1 MKMRKYT
8 QEEIDDILNNFD
20 VENEEHKFKLQ
31 DIALIW
37 NIDAIASTTKRAYA
51 IDADKVRE
59 KIREL
64 LDYILNVETPDELP
78 QDEVYTRAG
87 GKSSYKKLKATL
99 DLIDFIREENK
110 LQGIATGDF
119 ERNIWRLAYVFKSTQ
134 FAEELAIQG
143 KEVAR
148 PIDLVENFQDDD
160 INNFN
165 STYARLTIHY
175 ENTQSLIGF
184 LRLLLD
190 KTEVKDIQRFI
201 DKLEL
206 DLDLVDI
213 LETEANLTEGYI
225 LDYLKRNVKA
235 EELSAPTRE
244 ELEEKTNKL
253 IDDLL
258 EKYKPLL
265 HVPNLK
271 RMKLTDEAYLKIRNR
286 YKDLTVKELLERKVR
301 IQNDFRDVLYDEHGK

>member
-8 QEEIDDILNNFD
+8 QEEIDDLLDNFD
-20 VENEEHKFKLQ
+20 ITNPIHRQQFLDIVLISTIDLITPSQYTLNTRRLHNLSNDIIKYLSDNKRIEELSEEEEEHIDPNYQIRGYYSLASLLV
-31 DIALIW
+31 DI
-37 NIDAIASTTKRAYA
+37 NKEQGIDA
-51 IDADKVRE
+51 
-59 KIREL
+59 
-64 LDYILNVETPDELP
+64 
-78 QDEVYTRAG
+78 
-87 GKSSYKKLKATL
+87 
-99 DLIDFIREENK
+99 
-110 LQGIATGDF
+110 GDF

-134 FAEELAIQG
+134 YAEEMAIQG